1 MKLLKYLIIGL
12 LFISCNEGLVQ
23 TPVGI
28 ESIEKLN
35 YSTFSV
41 NAYSSEF
48 INDSD
53 NNIVDVKVIKDSLR
67 PSPKRNIF
75 QGIIKRLDLDS
86 MQRTLASIY
95 LKKHEDCIKS
105 CLSSIKLEE
114 RKILDSAKVVRESI
128 KTQLDSGLISRL
140 EARTKMTELNRTIKI
155 NIVALNDKFKVKDCM
170 ESCDKEFISSFSE
183 ILNPEQLKRFN
194 DWLFHN
200 KLSKEKK
207 RG

>member
-1 MKLLKYLIIGL
+1 MKLFKYLIIGL

-23 TPVGI
+23 TPVDI

-41 NAYSSEF
+41 NAYSPEF
-48 INDSD
+48 INDSYD
-53 NNIVDVKVIKDSLR
+53 NIVDVKIIKDSLR
-67 PSPKRNIF
+67 SSPKRNIF
-75 QGIIKRLDLDS
+75 HGIIKRLDLDS

-140 EARTKMTELNRTIKI
+140 EARTKMTELNRTIKM

>member
-41 NAYSSEF
+41 NAYSPEF

-114 RKILDSAKVVRESI
+114 RKILDSAKVVR
-128 KTQLDSGLISRL
+128 L